1 MFLTQLVMISLKAIM
16 EIKEHNPH
24 CQVQSWSLSVNQ
36 TIDSYKKKL
45 YIYRSF
51 IFSPFHYATCN
62 WFLLPFLC
70 WRFSTTIKI
79 SNFLIEDC
87 DQFISHLNKCVSSTL
102 WTVWSLLYMTC
113 VPLFSELFCI
123 WSLCLF
129 LVRHVNVKHF

>member
-1 MFLTQLVMISLKAIM
+1 MFLTQPIMISLKAIM

-36 TIDSYKKKL
+36 TIDSYKKSST
-45 YIYRSF
+45 YIIASYF
-51 IFSPFHYATCN
+51 LFCATCN

-70 WRFSTTIKI
+70 WRFSTTIKR
-79 SNFLIEDC
+79 SNFLIENC
-87 DQFISHLNKCVSSTL
+87 DQFISHQNKCVSSTL
-102 WTVWSLLYMTC
+102 CTVWSLLYMTC